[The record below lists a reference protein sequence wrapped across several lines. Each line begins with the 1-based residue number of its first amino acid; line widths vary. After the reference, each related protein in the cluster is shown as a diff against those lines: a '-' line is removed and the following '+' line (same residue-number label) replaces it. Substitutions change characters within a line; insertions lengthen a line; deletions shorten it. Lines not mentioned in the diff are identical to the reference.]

1 MLVNN
6 SQFCWMLHVTPVCT
20 PCCMMLLF
28 GGSCCGKFET
38 GESFEPTFLLF
49 RDSRSVALQCWI
61 RLHSSSKT
69 DWTTHAHCIWFTKT
83 NGLYPSHDALQVPTL
98 LGVIATVCTPL
109 PTQKKNVGS
118 CCVCLRVALLQILK
132 LFFLWPDWGIR
143 NPWLWNQK
151 FSSRNLESS
160 LRLESGIQ
168 VSTDEESAIK
178 NAKRGIESVESK
190 TVLDYLFFLLEG
202 ANY

>member
-1 MLVNN
+1 
-6 SQFCWMLHVTPVCT
+6 MLHVTPVCT

-109 PTQKKNVGS
+109 PPFAHHCRPFARSFITDLKTI
-118 CCVCLRVALLQILK
+118 LPVARLGNKESLA
-132 LFFLWPDWGIR
+132 
-143 NPWLWNQK
+143 
-151 FSSRNLESS
+151 LESEIQ
-160 LRLESGIQ
+160 LTESGIQ
-168 VSTDEESAIK
+168 LTIGVRNPSF
-178 NAKRGIESVESK
+178 
-190 TVLDYLFFLLEG
+190 Y
-202 ANY
+202 